1 MAVSFKQLPNN
12 QQLKPYFSTMKQ
24 AGTLYLIPTILAN
37 GTADD
42 VISPQVKDTVRHL
55 AYFIVEN
62 LRTARRY
69 VKSICPELVI
79 EQLRFVQVDK
89 DASPAEVQAS
99 LKPLLEQGIDAGII
113 SEAGCPGVADPGAEV
128 VKYAHQQSIKV
139 VPFAGPSA
147 ILLSLMA
154 SGFNGQQFAFHG
166 YLPIEKHERLQ
177 ALRQLEKEMQQRNQ
191 TQIFMETPYR
201 NNKLLEDLIATLHPE
216 TKLCIAANI
225 TSPVHEFIQTR
236 SINQWRGKL
245 PDIHK
250 QPAVFLIYK

>member
-1 MAVSFKQLPNN
+1 
-12 QQLKPYFSTMKQ
+12 MKKT
-24 AGTLYLIPTILAN
+24 GTLYLIPTILAED
-37 GTADD
+37 TADQ
-42 VISPQVKDTVRHL
+42 VISPQVIETVRHL
-55 AYFIVEN
+55 QYFIVEN

-79 EQLRFVQVDK
+79 EQLVFVQIDK
-89 DASPAEVQAS
+89 DAIPAQVQAS
-99 LKPLLEQGIDAGII
+99 LRPLLDDGRDAGII

-128 VKYAHQQSIKV
+128 VNYAHQKNIKV

-154 SGFNGQQFAFHG
+154 SGFSGQQFSFHG
-166 YLPIEKHERLQ
+166 YLPIEKRDRLQ
-177 ALRQLEKEMQQRNQ
+177 ALKALEKEMQQRNQ

-201 NNKLLEDLIATLHPE
+201 NNKLLEDLLQTLHPE
-216 TKLCIAANI
+216 TRLCIAANI
-225 TSPVHEFIQTR
+225 TSPEHEFIKTKTIQ
-236 SINQWRGKL
+236 QWNGKL

>member
-1 MAVSFKQLPNN
+1 
-12 QQLKPYFSTMKQ
+12 MKKT
-24 AGTLYLIPTILAN
+24 GTLYLIPTILAE
-37 GTADD
+37 GTADQ

-55 AYFIVEN
+55 SYFIVEN

-79 EQLRFVQVDK
+79 EQLNFVQVDK
-89 DASPAEVQAS
+89 DATPAQVQAS

-113 SEAGCPGVADPGAEV
+113 SEAGCPGIADPGAEV
-128 VKYAHQQSIKV
+128 VKYAHQKGIRV

-147 ILLSLMA
+147 ILLSLMG
-154 SGFNGQQFAFHG
+154 SGFNGQRFAFHG
-166 YLPIEKHERLQ
+166 YLPIEKGPRLQ
-177 ALRQLEKEMQQRNQ
+177 ALRALEKEMQQRDQ

-201 NNKLLEDLIATLHPE
+201 NNKLLEDLVQTLSGG
-216 TKLCIAANI
+216 TRLCIAANI
-225 TSPVHEFIQTR
+225 TSPEHELIQTKTI
-236 SINQWRGKL
+236 SEWKSQL

>member
-1 MAVSFKQLPNN
+1 
-12 QQLKPYFSTMKQ
+12 MKQ
-24 AGTLYLIPTILAN
+24 TGTLYLIPTVLADN
-37 GTADD
+37 TADK
-42 VISPQVKDTVRHL
+42 VISPQVRETVQHL
-55 AYFIVEN
+55 TYFIVEN
-62 LRTARRY
+62 LRTARRF

-79 EQLRFVQVDK
+79 EQLSFVQVDK
-89 DASPAEVQAS
+89 DATPAQVQAS
-99 LKPLLEQGIDAGII
+99 LKPLLEQGMDAGII

-128 VKYAHQQSIKV
+128 VKYAHQKDIKV

-147 ILLSLMA
+147 ILLSLMG
-154 SGFNGQQFAFHG
+154 SGFNGQQFSFHG
-166 YLPIEKHERLQ
+166 YLPIEKGPRLQ

-201 NNKLLEDLIATLHPE
+201 NNKLLEDLVQTLHPE

-225 TSPVHEFIQTR
+225 TSPEHELIQTR
-236 SINQWRGKL
+236 TIQQWRGQL

>member
-1 MAVSFKQLPNN
+1 
-12 QQLKPYFSTMKQ
+12 MKKT
-24 AGTLYLIPTILAN
+24 GNLYLIPTILAE
-37 GTADD
+37 GTAGQ
-42 VISPQVKDTVRHL
+42 VISPQVKDTVVHL
-55 AYFIVEN
+55 SYFIVEN

-69 VKSICPELVI
+69 IKTICPELII
-79 EQLRFVQVDK
+79 EELSFVQIDK
-89 DASPAEVQAS
+89 DATPAQVQAA
-99 LKPLLEQGIDAGII
+99 LKPLVDKGIDAGII
-113 SEAGCPGVADPGAEV
+113 SEAGCPGIADPGAEV
-128 VKYAHQQSIKV
+128 VKYAHQKAIKV

-166 YLPIEKHERLQ
+166 YLPIDKSPRLQ

-201 NNKLLEDLIATLHPE
+201 NNKLLEDLLNTLHPE

-225 TSPVHEFIQTR
+225 TSPELEYIQTKT
-236 SINQWRGKL
+236 IQQWKGKL

>member
-1 MAVSFKQLPNN
+1 
-12 QQLKPYFSTMKQ
+12 MKKT
-24 AGTLYLIPTILAN
+24 GTLYLIPTILAE
-37 GTADD
+37 GTQDQ
-42 VISPQVKDTVRHL
+42 VISPQVKETVQQL
-55 AYFIVEN
+55 TYFIVEN
-62 LRTARRY
+62 LRTARRF

-79 EQLRFVQVDK
+79 EQLNFVQVDK
-89 DASPAEVQAS
+89 DATPAQVQAS
-99 LKPLLEQGIDAGII
+99 LKPLIEKGIDAGII
-113 SEAGCPGVADPGAEV
+113 SEAGCPGIADPGAEI
-128 VKYAHQQSIKV
+128 VKYAHQKSIKV

-166 YLPIEKHERLQ
+166 YLPIEKGPRLQ

-201 NNKLLEDLIATLHPE
+201 NNKLLEDLLTTLHPE

-225 TSPVHEFIQTR
+225 TSPEHEFIQTKT
-236 SINQWRGKL
+236 IQQWKGKL

-250 QPAVFLIYK
+250 QPAVFLIYR

>member
-1 MAVSFKQLPNN
+1 
-12 QQLKPYFSTMKQ
+12 MKQ
-24 AGTLYLIPTILAN
+24 SGTIYLIPTVLAE
-37 GTADD
+37 GTADQ

-55 AYFIVEN
+55 TYFIVEN

-79 EQLRFVQVDK
+79 EQLTFVQVDK
-89 DASPAEVQAS
+89 DATPAQVQAS
-99 LKPLLEQGIDAGII
+99 LKPVLEGKDAGII
-113 SEAGCPGVADPGAEV
+113 SEAGCPGIADPGAEV
-128 VKYAHQQSIKV
+128 VKYAHQKNIKV

-166 YLPIEKHERLQ
+166 YLPIEKRDRLQ
-177 ALRQLEKEMQQRNQ
+177 ALRQLEKEMHQRNQ

-201 NNKLLEDLIATLHPE
+201 NNKLLEDLLATLHPD
-216 TKLCIAANI
+216 TRLCIAANI
-225 TSPVHEFIQTR
+225 TSPEHEFIQTKA
-236 SINQWRGKL
+236 IQQWRGQL

>member
-1 MAVSFKQLPNN
+1 
-12 QQLKPYFSTMKQ
+12 MKQ
-24 AGTLYLIPTILAN
+24 TGTLYLIPTILA
-37 GTADD
+37 DD
-42 VISPQVKDTVRHL
+42 TQDQVISPQVKDTVRNL
-55 AYFIVEN
+55 TYFIVEN

-79 EQLRFVQVDK
+79 EQLHFVQVDK
-89 DASPAEVQAS
+89 DATPAQVQAS
-99 LKPLLEQGIDAGII
+99 LKPLLEQGIDAGVI

-128 VKYAHQQSIKV
+128 VKYAHQKGVKV

-154 SGFNGQQFAFHG
+154 SGFSGQQFCFHG
-166 YLPIEKHERLQ
+166 YLPIEKRDRLQ

-201 NNKLLEDLIATLHPE
+201 NNKLLEDLLSTLHSD

-225 TSPVHEFIQTR
+225 TSPEHEFIQTKTI
-236 SINQWRGKL
+236 SQWKGKL

>member
-1 MAVSFKQLPNN
+1 
-12 QQLKPYFSTMKQ
+12 MKKT
-24 AGTLYLIPTILAN
+24 GTLYLIPTILADD
-37 GTADD
+37 TADQ
-42 VISPQVKDTVRHL
+42 VISPQVKDTVSRL
-55 AYFIVEN
+55 TYFIVEN

-79 EQLRFVQVDK
+79 EQLNFVQVDK
-89 DASPAEVQAS
+89 DATPAQVQAS

-113 SEAGCPGVADPGAEV
+113 SEAGCPGIADPGAEV
-128 VKYAHQQSIKV
+128 AKYAHQKGIRV

-154 SGFNGQQFAFHG
+154 SGFNGQRFAFHG
-166 YLPIEKHERLQ
+166 YLPIEKGPRLQ
-177 ALRQLEKEMQQRNQ
+177 ALRNLEKEMLQRDQ

-201 NNKLLEDLIATLHPE
+201 NNKLLEDLVQTLSGG
-216 TKLCIAANI
+216 TRLCIAANI
-225 TSPVHEFIQTR
+225 TSPEYEFIQTKT
-236 SINQWRGKL
+236 IAEWKGKL